1 MPDTILPDNFV
12 YESAVIDT
20 GSGIATPIFLAGE
33 ETGDYDVPGQG
44 GVNEWQ
50 QKFRGPWSA
59 TANVKLVNGQ
69 GSVPLRILNDNVADG
84 NKTIIWKINGNAPFG
99 FSQKTYTFSEDDAN
113 KQKNGIV
120 PIKLSLKS
128 KIKTATITIQDS
140 KSVFN
145 VINGNAANN
154 SLNGGNGNDA
164 IYAKAGN
171 DYVNGQKGNDKL
183 YGAAG
188 NDTLFGN
195 LGNDYINGGDGNDK
209 LYGEA
214 GNDTLAG
221 SMGNDS
227 LYGGAGDDILLAS
240 DGNDYLKGDNGNDIL
255 KGRAGND
262 ILVGGFGNDRL
273 SGNAGADKFVFNSAS
288 EGIDTIIDFKHLED
302 KIQVSASGFGIG
314 QNEFNKFTYD
324 SSTGTLFFK
333 QTTLALLQ
341 PDLSFVPKLDITIV

>member
-1 MPDTILPDNFV
+1 MSDTILDDNVFDFAL
-12 YESAVIDT
+12 YDT
-20 GSGIATPIFLAGE
+20 AIGLATPIFLAGE

-50 QKFRGPWSA
+50 QNFSGTWFA
-59 TANVKLVNGQ
+59 TANVELVNGQ

-84 NKTIIWKINGNAPFG
+84 NDTIIWTISDNAPFG

-113 KQKNGIV
+113 NQNNGVV
-120 PIKLSLKS
+120 PIKLSLNS
-128 KIKTATITIQDS
+128 SIKTATITIQDS

-145 VINGNAANN
+145 PINGNAANN
-154 SLNGGNGNDA
+154 SLNGGDGNDI

-171 DYVNGQKGNDKL
+171 DYVNGRKGNDKL
-183 YGAAG
+183 YGEAG

-221 SMGNDS
+221 LMGDDS

-240 DGNDYLKGDNGNDIL
+240 DGNDYLNGNNGNDIL

-262 ILVGGFGNDRL
+262 ILVGGVGNDRVT
-273 SGNAGADKFVFNSAS
+273 GNAGADKFVFNSAS
-288 EGIDTIIDFKHLED
+288 EGIDTIPDFKHLED

-324 SSTGTLFFK
+324 SSTGALFFNK
-333 QTTLALLQ
+333 QTLLALLQ
-341 PDLSFVPKLDITIV
+341 PGLTFVPNLDITIV